1 LEARQRLLR
10 MSYKLR
16 EKSDLNTKL
25 TDNELWEAFKKGDSA
40 LLGELFLRYYKPLY
54 QYGSKST
61 NDQVILEDCIQELF
75 LELGQNTS
83 QTEVHYLKGYLFK
96 AFKYKLHRMLA
107 RKNKFTHQEID
118 DEFHFELSH
127 DTLIIKEEENRE
139 QKERV
144 LNAFSKLSNR
154 QKEIIYL
161 KYYQQLNYDEIS
173 EVMNINYQTA
183 RNLLHKSILS
193 LRKLITIV
201 APIGWLLN

>member
-1 LEARQRLLR
+1 

-25 TDNELWEAFKKGDSA
+25 TDNELWEAFKKGDSG

-54 QYGSKST
+54 QYGCKST
-61 NDQVILEDCIQELF
+61 NDHDILEDCIQELF
-75 LELGQNTS
+75 LELWQNTS
-83 QTEVHYLKGYLFK
+83 QTEVQNIRGYLFK
-96 AFKYKLHRMLA
+96 AFKYKLHRILA
-107 RKNKFTHQEID
+107 RRNKYPQQEIN

-127 DTLIIKEEENRE
+127 DTLIISEEESKE

-144 LNAFSKLSNR
+144 LTAFSKLSNR
-154 QKEIIYL
+154 QKEIVYL

-173 EVMNINYQTA
+173 EVMDINYQTA

-193 LRKLITIV
+193 LRKFITIV
-201 APIGWLLN
+201 APIGWMLN

>member
-1 LEARQRLLR
+1 
-10 MSYKLR
+10 
-16 EKSDLNTKL
+16 
-25 TDNELWEAFKKGDSA
+25 
-40 LLGELFLRYYKPLY
+40 
-54 QYGSKST
+54 
-61 NDQVILEDCIQELF
+61 
-75 LELGQNTS
+75 
-83 QTEVHYLKGYLFK
+83 
-96 AFKYKLHRMLA
+96 MLA
-107 RKNKFTHQEID
+107 RRNKFPRQEID
-118 DEFHFELSH
+118 DDFHFELSH

-193 LRKLITIV
+193 LRKLITLI